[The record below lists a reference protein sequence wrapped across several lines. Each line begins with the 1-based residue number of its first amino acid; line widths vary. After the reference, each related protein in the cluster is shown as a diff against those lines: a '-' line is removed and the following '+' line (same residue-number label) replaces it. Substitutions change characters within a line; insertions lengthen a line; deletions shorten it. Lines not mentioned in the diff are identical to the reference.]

1 MLLLLERK
9 NKFWCVW
16 CCRASLNIWPEV
28 FCQKKGRPLTTF
40 SFIPT
45 LFWAHTQF
53 QLIFCS
59 FFFILGLGWVVV
71 WCRHELVFL
80 IDQSSHLCNPCS
92 PSEEAKSKGKNW
104 KVKNNF
110 QKLKNYFS
118 PRPATCR
125 VDLVRLMP
133 CSRGGGESSLR
144 TCLLQI
150 QMWTFYLKYYL
161 DKRK

>member
-9 NKFWCVW
+9 NKSSTRPPSTSGQKSFVKRKDDHWLPFLLFP
-16 CCRASLNIWPEV
+16 RYFGLTLNFNWSFV
-28 FCQKKGRPLTTF
+28 F
-40 SFIPT
+40 
-45 LFWAHTQF
+45 
-53 QLIFCS
+53 

-71 WCRHELVFL
+71 WCRHELVFVV
-80 IDQSSHLCNPCS
+80 DQSSHLCNPCS
-92 PSEEAKSKGKNW
+92 PSEEAESEGKNW
-104 KVKNNF
+104 KLKNIF
-110 QKLKNYFS
+110 QKIKKKYFS

-125 VDLVRLMP
+125 VDLERLMP

-150 QMWTFYLKYYL
+150 QLWTLYLKYYL